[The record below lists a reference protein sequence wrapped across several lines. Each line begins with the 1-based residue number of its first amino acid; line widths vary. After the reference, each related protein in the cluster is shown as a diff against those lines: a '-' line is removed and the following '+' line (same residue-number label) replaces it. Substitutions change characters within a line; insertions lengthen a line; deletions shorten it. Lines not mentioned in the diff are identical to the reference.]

1 MLVHHCVCVCMC
13 VCMFV
18 LYPLNLENVYIE
30 RICKRLG
37 RVRVS
42 RSKYPLS
49 LSLLLPLLL
58 SLLLLTGLKKT
69 CDTHLYPRSLPF

>member
-1 MLVHHCVCVCMC
+1 MLVHHCVCVC

-18 LYPLNLENVYIE
+18 LHSLNLENMYIK

-37 RVRVS
+37 RERVS

-58 SLLLLTGLKKT
+58 SFLLLIGLKKI
-69 CDTHLYPRSLPF
+69 CATHLHLRSLPF